1 MLHSKNK
8 ALQIQKKNVCG
19 EKFLERDN
27 PVERRF
33 LWWDNPSGDAMHC
46 VTTDFRTSQNIAQK
60 KSHSKNEWD
69 IF

>member
-33 LWWDNPSGDAMHC
+33 LWWENPCGERIPL
-46 VTTDFRTSQNIAQK
+46 VTQCIASPQILEHLK
-60 KSHSKNEWD
+60 
-69 IF
+69 I